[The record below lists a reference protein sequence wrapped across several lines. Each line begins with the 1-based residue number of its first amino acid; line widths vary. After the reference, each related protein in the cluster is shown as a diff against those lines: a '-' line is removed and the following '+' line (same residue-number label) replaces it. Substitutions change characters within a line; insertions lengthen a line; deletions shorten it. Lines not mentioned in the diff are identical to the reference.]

1 MKTRYKIITV
11 ITGLFLSMIIVNM
24 FGTTCILVEEG
35 IANDWLGSIDGC
47 GPLLTYTIH
56 QYFGIFW

>member
-1 MKTRYKIITV
+1 MKTRYKITSGIV
-11 ITGLFLSMIIVNM
+11 IFFVSVIIMNM
-24 FGTTCILVEEG
+24 FGTTCILTDG
-35 IANDWLGSIDGC
+35 DTSKNWLGSVNGC